1 MIKCCKT
8 KKVFEK
14 TKKFKKFLT
23 ETTRRD
29 KITELLLRQE
39 QLLKN
44 GANLDN

>member
-8 KKVFEK
+8 KKFLKK

-23 ETTRRD
+23 ETTRCD

>member
-1 MIKCCKT
+1 MLQN

-23 ETTRRD
+23 ETTRCD